1 MAAHAA
7 VWFTAAMHLLLPSGL
22 LLALWLGQR
31 GWQAW
36 RELRSVPD
44 LAPPLD
50 EEQRWNGLDFL
61 S

>member
-1 MAAHAA
+1 
-7 VWFTAAMHLLLPSGL
+7 MHLLLPSGL